1 MTTLVIML
9 LGMAAGC
16 FFPAG
21 RKKMNERVQLACTLV
36 LIFSM
41 GVGLSRRDN
50 FFSELGV
57 IGIQSFVFFLIPT
70 ICSIVV
76 VYVLTRRFMTGKEA
90 GAGKQAAGG
99 RPSGR
104 DPMASHVFSG
114 HQRRH
119 AEGDIDPA
127 PSVSCEDPGHS
138 LRDHRRITDR
148 RGAVQADPELS
159 SQ

>member
-50 FFSELGV
+50 FFSILSFRSPASIHPPLLLLQSGKHPPFQLG
-57 IGIQSFVFFLIPT
+57 I
-70 ICSIVV
+70 
-76 VYVLTRRFMTGKEA
+76 
-90 GAGKQAAGG
+90 
-99 RPSGR
+99 
-104 DPMASHVFSG
+104 
-114 HQRRH
+114 
-119 AEGDIDPA
+119 
-127 PSVSCEDPGHS
+127 
-138 LRDHRRITDR
+138 LR
-148 RGAVQADPELS
+148 
-159 SQ
+159 